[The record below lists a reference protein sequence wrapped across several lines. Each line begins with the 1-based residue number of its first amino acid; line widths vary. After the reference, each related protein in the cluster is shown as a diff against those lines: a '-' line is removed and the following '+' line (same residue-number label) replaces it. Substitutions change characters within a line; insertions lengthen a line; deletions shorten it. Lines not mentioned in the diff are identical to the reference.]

1 MRVKRLTALLM
12 ATILFITASPT
23 AYTVY
28 GYYDE
33 DEGIDTG
40 DDGEDPSMDDGDEQI
55 DDGDLDDGDFTGGD
69 SSGEKNPSKEIT
81 DPDKEVIVIDGG
93 EGSVAGVFD
102 NQASGGNYASE
113 ISLGSRL
120 EIVELG
126 QSCQLAS
133 RIYPVTADTSGV
145 RWISNNEA
153 VATVSQ
159 EGTVSGKGLG
169 TAMILLI
176 DTRTGQYGAC
186 NIVVSEKSV
195 LIDSLRFP
203 KNNRSMEVGDT
214 ATLQAEIV
222 PVNASVQK
230 LLWSSS
236 KPSVA
241 SVDST
246 GYVTAHKAGTAVISA
261 RAQDGGSANAS
272 VEITVKKKK
281 IRVFALNLSAISL
294 SMEEGTSRTLKV
306 QVSPTNA
313 TNRKVAWKSSNPS
326 VVSVNQSGKLRA
338 KKTGTAKITVKAKDG
353 SGTKAV
359 CRITVK
365 RKIVY
370 VEKVSLSA
378 SRMELKVGKS
388 CTLTAQAKPDRAT
401 NRKVHWFSSNPDV
414 ASVNGKGVVQAKSE
428 GIAVIRAVAADGS
441 GKQAVCNVSVRGAGA
456 QKPTPSKPTP
466 SNPAPVK
473 KPKIKTPSSYA
484 QEGKTIRLTAD
495 IRGGQWSYLKKSGL
509 AYIHTEGNVCKV
521 TGISK
526 GEIVIRY
533 TLNGQSASVN
543 IYVVP

>member
-1 MRVKRLTALLM
+1 MIKVLMIAAFLLL
-12 ATILFITASPT
+12 LFFLF
-23 AYTVY
+23 AYGKQDSSDMIHRPIAAMIKNPGRAYVQV
-28 GYYDE
+28 GYDE
-33 DEGIDTG
+33 IFELVQSGYSGADYIPQDVFVNE
-40 DDGEDPSMDDGDEQI
+40 DDITVRLVNWPGEELRTAKDAAHR
-55 DDGDLDDGDFTGGD
+55 
-69 SSGEKNPSKEIT
+69 EKANLTQLEA
-81 DPDKEVIVIDGG
+81 VM
-93 EGSVAGVFD
+93 
-102 NQASGGNYASE
+102 N
-113 ISLGSRL
+113 
-120 EIVELG
+120 EIVRLG
-126 QSCQLAS
+126 AEFK
-133 RIYPVTADTSGV
+133 IY
-145 RWISNNEA
+145 
-153 VATVSQ
+153 
-159 EGTVSGKGLG
+159 
-169 TAMILLI
+169 AMILLV

-195 LIDSLRFP
+195 LIDSVRFP
-203 KNNRSMEVGDT
+203 KKNRSMEVGDT
-214 ATLQAEIV
+214 AALQAEIV

-338 KKTGTAKITVKAKDG
+338 KKTGTAKITVRAKDG

-456 QKPTPSKPTP
+456 QKPMPSKPTP

-473 KPKIKTPSSYA
+473 RPKIKTPSSYA